1 MFWKEATKD
10 YADVFCDSV
19 HFYFVTWRTYSSMLV
34 LSFVC
39 VLLVSLPSRTIEGV
53 GLRLRGARQRITH
66 YSG

>member
-39 VLLVSLPSRTIEGV
+39 VLIPNACKLTFSNN
-53 GLRLRGARQRITH
+53 
-66 YSG
+66 